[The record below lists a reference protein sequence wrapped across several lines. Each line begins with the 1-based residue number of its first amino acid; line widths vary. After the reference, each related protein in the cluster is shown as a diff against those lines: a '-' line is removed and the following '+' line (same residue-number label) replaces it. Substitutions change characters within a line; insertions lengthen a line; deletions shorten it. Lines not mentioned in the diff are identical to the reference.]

1 MKALK
6 KLVFVAAL
14 SLPLATFAQEAA
26 KPAEPP
32 KVEAPKPADPPKIS
46 VTPYGIIGL
55 SEYKNDGLFTGAQD
69 YAAYVADEDE
79 GAFVMSAKQSRFGLN
94 VGVPAELA
102 GGVAV
107 SGKIEADFMG
117 GGSSSYTS
125 ANLRLRHA
133 YLSTDIPLG
142 PGKLS
147 LLFGQTDGLLN
158 ALHPESTSYL
168 ANPLFQQAG
177 NIHRRSGQIRIGYG
191 FAGDAFALKLEAA
204 VLNPTD
210 TPAAGVD
217 ATYNTGNRS
226 GMGDFEGRLGFTLK
240 PIAGFG
246 GTVGVAYHTHQR
258 AFDDVGFS
266 ATNPAVE
273 KVTASAFGVDA
284 VLDLS
289 QYLALRGEYFS
300 GEGMDD
306 SYAGIASTAVFG
318 AAGSREAV
326 KSDGYWAQAIIKPFP
341 LLYLLAGMGQETV
354 DEYLNASLTGAQR
367 VENKMI
373 HGGLLFNV
381 SKAWRFGL
389 EYLETTSTTRANGTT
404 AGAAQTDLKGS
415 QLSVSTQLRF

>member
-6 KLVFVAAL
+6 KLVAVLAL

-32 KVEAPKPADPPKIS
+32 KADPPKIS
-46 VTPYGIIGL
+46 VTPYGIVSL
-55 SEYKNDGLFTGAQD
+55 AEYKNDGVFVAQD
-69 YAAYVADEDE
+69 YAAFVSSENE

-102 GGVAV
+102 GLAV

-117 GGSSSYTS
+117 GGSSSYTN
-125 ANLRLRHA
+125 ANVRLRHA
-133 YLSTDIPLG
+133 FLNADIPLG

-177 NIHRRSGQIRIGYG
+177 NLHRRTGQIRVGYA
-191 FAGDAFALKLEAA
+191 FAGDSFGLKLEAA
-204 VLNPTD
+204 VLNPTEGV
-210 TPAAGVD
+210 AAGAD
-217 ATYNTGNRS
+217 TTYNTGNRS

-240 PIAGFG
+240 PISGFG
-246 GTVGVAYHTHQR
+246 GTVGVAYHTHKR
-258 AFDDVGFS
+258 AYDDVGFS
-266 ATNPAVE
+266 ATNPVVE
-273 KVTASAFGVDA
+273 QVTASAFGVDA
-284 VLDLS
+284 SLDLS
-289 QYLALRGEYFS
+289 QYLAVRGEYFN

-306 SYAGIASTAVFG
+306 AYAGIATVAVFG

-341 LLYLLAGMGQETV
+341 LLYVLAGLGQEKVT
-354 DEYLNASLTGAQR
+354 DYASTATTAQR

-381 SKAWRFGL
+381 GKAWRLGL
-389 EYLETTSTTRANGTT
+389 EYLQTTSTTRADGTL
-404 AGAAQTDLKGS
+404 AAAQTELKGS
-415 QLSVSTQLRF
+415 QLSISTQLRF